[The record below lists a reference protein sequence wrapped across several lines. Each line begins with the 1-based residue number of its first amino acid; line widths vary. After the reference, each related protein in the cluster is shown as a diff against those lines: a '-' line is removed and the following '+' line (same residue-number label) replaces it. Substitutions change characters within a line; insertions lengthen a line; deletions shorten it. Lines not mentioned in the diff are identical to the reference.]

1 MIDYLPDLLIII
13 YSGLLGLL
21 IASFLN
27 VVIYR
32 LPQGETIVQGRS
44 HCMSCG
50 HALGALD
57 LLPVFSYLLL
67 GRRCRYCREPISSR
81 YIKIE
86 LAGGVFFALAA
97 WVNRPYTNLSSVL
110 SLMVI
115 CALFCLLLVDSM
127 IRFDGHKLAPSAII
141 FVSLILAAFPLVQSL
156 AANTLDGVEIA
167 NRLSGLVLGL
177 LTIPLLNS
185 LQPAGNA
192 RLPLVLALPVAGLW
206 LGLPLMLLV
215 FLPSAAA
222 IWFLKKQHLVP
233 LFSCALFL
241 LVALLSAVIFKS
253 NTL

>member
-1 MIDYLPDLLIII
+1 MIDYLPDLLIIV

-44 HCMSCG
+44 HCMTCG

-67 GRRCRYCREPISSR
+67 DRRCRYCREPISSR
-81 YIKIE
+81 YIKVE

-97 WVNRPYTNLSSVL
+97 WVNRPYVNLSAVL
-110 SLMVI
+110 SLIVI

-127 IRFDGHKLAPSAII
+127 IRFDGHKLVPPAII
-141 FVSLILAAFPLVQSL
+141 FVSLILAAFPLVQAL

-177 LTIPLLNS
+177 MTIPLMNS
-185 LQPAGNA
+185 LQPAANA
-192 RLPLVLALPVAGLW
+192 KFSLVLALPVAGLW
-206 LGLPLMLLV
+206 LGLPLMLLIL
-215 FLPSAAA
+215 LPSAAGS
-222 IWFLKKQHLVP
+222 WLLKKKHLVP
-233 LFSCALFL
+233 LISCILFFI
-241 LVALLSAVIFKS
+241 VALLSAVIFKG

>member
-57 LLPVFSYLLL
+57 LLPMFSYLLL

-127 IRFDGHKLAPSAII
+127 IRFDRHKLTPPAII
-141 FVSLILAAFPLVQSL
+141 FASLILAAFPLVQSL

-167 NRLSGLVLGL
+167 NRLSGL
-177 LTIPLLNS
+177 IDNS
-185 LQPAGNA
+185 LAEFIATGRHRQVTACFSFA
-192 RLPLVLALPVAGLW
+192 CRWTLAGLAADAAGI
-206 LGLPLMLLV
+206 LAFCCRYLV
-215 FLPSAAA
+215 SEEATPGA
-222 IWFLKKQHLVP
+222 IVQLRFV
-233 LFSCALFL
+233 FACCFTVSGY
-241 LVALLSAVIFKS
+241 I
-253 NTL
+253 